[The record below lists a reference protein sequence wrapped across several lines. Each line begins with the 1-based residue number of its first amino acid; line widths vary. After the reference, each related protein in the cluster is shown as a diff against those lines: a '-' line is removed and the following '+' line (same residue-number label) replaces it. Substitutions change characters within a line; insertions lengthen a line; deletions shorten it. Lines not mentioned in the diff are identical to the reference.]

1 MRRAVPSRAARSP
14 RRRALGL
21 AHVNGALWS
30 LGNGLTT
37 GNLVSY
43 LAQDLGA
50 EGFQVGLILALPSL
64 VGLLRLAAPAL
75 IRWLGSARAACLAC
89 LGVSYGLLLG
99 LPGVS
104 QSERILPGWTPLAV
118 LIALVCVHQLFEYL
132 GSVAL
137 WAWFGELVPAAIR
150 GRYFARRQVWQLVV
164 LIPAALGAGW
174 FADAWKRAY
183 PDHAWL
189 AFAVPNALGALAL
202 LTSLVPL
209 AAMPA
214 QITGRRTAGGG
225 PPAQAG
231 RKSTGATGRP
241 WQRALAEPAFRRLV
255 VFGCWVG
262 LFNGLTQAAQGRFP
276 YDVLHLGM
284 LPLQCMLVA
293 MRLGQLALSPLVGRF
308 SDRFGNRPAL
318 ILGQATVA
326 LGPLCYWAATPEQPY
341 WIAGASVLWSAF
353 VVLNICLPN
362 LLLKLSPGGSDPGY
376 IATYFALS
384 TLVYALG
391 TLIGGRLLDALAQ
404 EQVDRWLGLGWN
416 HYAWLFAGGFV
427 CRALGVLILVWLDE
441 PGAATLSELVHRRPS
456 RPVAAA

>member
-1 MRRAVPSRAARSP
+1 MRCAGPRATRSH

-50 EGFQVGLILALPSL
+50 KGFQVGLILALPSL

-75 IRWLGSARAACLAC
+75 IRRLGSARAACLAC
-89 LGVSYGLLLG
+89 LGVSYTLLLG

-104 QSERILPGWTPLAV
+104 QAEGILPGWSPLGV
-118 LIALVCVHQLFEYL
+118 LIGLVCVHQLFEYL

-137 WAWFGELVPAAIR
+137 WAWFGQLVPATIR

-164 LIPAALGAGW
+164 LIPAAVGAGW
-174 FADAWKRAY
+174 FADAWKQAHPER
-183 PDHAWL
+183 AWL

-202 LTSLVPL
+202 LASLAPL

-214 QITGRRTAGGG
+214 GLPARRPVSGASPARPGREPSHSAR
-225 PPAQAG
+225 
-231 RKSTGATGRP
+231 RP
-241 WQRALAEPAFRRLV
+241 WHWALAEPAFRRLV

-276 YDVLHLGM
+276 YDVLDLGV
-284 LPLQCMLVA
+284 LPMQVMLVG

-318 ILGQATVA
+318 ILGQAAVA
-326 LGPLCYWAATPEQPY
+326 LGPVFFWAATPAEPY
-341 WIAGASVLWSAF
+341 WIAGAWVLWSAF

-391 TLIGGRLLDALAQ
+391 TLGGGRLLDALARQ
-404 EQVDRWLGLGWN
+404 PTADWLGLGWD

-427 CRALGVLILVWLDE
+427 CRALGVLILVRLAE
-441 PGAATLSELVHRRPS
+441 PGAATLAEVVRLRS
-456 RPVAAA
+456 RPRGAAA